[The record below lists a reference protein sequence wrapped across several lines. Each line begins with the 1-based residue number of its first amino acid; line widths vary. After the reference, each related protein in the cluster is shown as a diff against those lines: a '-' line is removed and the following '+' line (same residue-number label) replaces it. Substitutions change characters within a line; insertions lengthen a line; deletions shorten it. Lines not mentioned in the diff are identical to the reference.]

1 MLPKVFPLLAG
12 SAAVTSLIGTN
23 PVRAYRH
30 GSAPQGVTVP
40 YVTWSI
46 AGGAAENAFQGAC
59 ADQFRIQ
66 VDCWADA
73 DLGVEALAEAV
84 RAAIEPAAHLV
95 AYVANERDA
104 TTQRYRI
111 SMAFDWWAKR

>member
-12 SAAVTSLIGTN
+12 SPSVRALIGTN
-23 PVRAYRH
+23 PTRAYRH
-30 GSAPQGVTVP
+30 GSAPQGVVVP

-46 AGGAAENAFQGAC
+46 AGGAAENAFDGAC
-59 ADQFRIQ
+59 ADLFRVQ
-66 VDCWADA
+66 VDCWADT
-73 DLGVEALAEAV
+73 DLGVESLANAV

-104 TTQRYRI
+104 ATQRYRL
-111 SMAFDWWAKR
+111 SMAFDWWANR